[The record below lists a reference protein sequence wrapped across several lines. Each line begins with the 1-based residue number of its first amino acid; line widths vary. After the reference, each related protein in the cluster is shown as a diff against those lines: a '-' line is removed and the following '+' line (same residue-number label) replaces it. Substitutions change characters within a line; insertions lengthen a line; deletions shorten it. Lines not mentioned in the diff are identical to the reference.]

1 MRMSAF
7 SCTGTFAQ
15 VGWAA
20 LAYWTAALMSSSVAE
35 GMVSMSLPVA
45 GLVTS
50 MVAPSEAS
58 AGLPF
63 RNIFMAGSFLS
74 LGCLRVFGR
83 LRFSPALAVPGAL
96 AATWRS
102 R

>member
-20 LAYWTAALMSSSVAE
+20 LAYWTAALMSSSVAD
-35 GMVSMSLPVA
+35 GMVSMREPVA

-50 MVAPSEAS
+50 MVAPSDAL
-58 AGLPF
+58 AGWPF
-63 RNIFMAGSFLS
+63 RNIFMAGCLPFLGV
-74 LGCLRVFGR
+74 GCC
-83 LRFSPALAVPGAL
+83 AAGAC
-96 AATWRS
+96 AT
-102 R
+102 